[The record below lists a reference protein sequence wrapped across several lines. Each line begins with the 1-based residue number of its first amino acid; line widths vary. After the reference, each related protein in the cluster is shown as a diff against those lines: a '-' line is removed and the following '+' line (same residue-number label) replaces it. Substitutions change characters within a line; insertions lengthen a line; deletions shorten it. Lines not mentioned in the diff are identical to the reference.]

1 MCRAIIIETL
11 GNVDYHL
18 ALERKF
24 QKGGSSMNYT
34 VAIDWK
40 FPVALGIAVAGIIF
54 AVKMT
59 AADAKE
65 VSIHAIDACK
75 EYAVAINGDC

>member
-1 MCRAIIIETL
+1 
-11 GNVDYHL
+11 
-18 ALERKF
+18 
-24 QKGGSSMNYT
+24 MNYT
-34 VAIDWK
+34 VVIDWK
-40 FPVALGIAVAGIIF
+40 FPVAVGVAVAGIIF

-75 EYAVAINGDC
+75 ECEIAF